1 MFYLF
6 RKKGT
11 TWGTTNFLD
20 FAISELQ
27 NGALLRSLT
36 KIFLVRALLFGIA
49 SLAKMRSL
57 ALLRSPD
64 GTLKNADFAMQIGDF
79 NRNLW
84 QFWLVFRVILS
95 IMANFVNI
103 SVENSSIEKYA
114 VVRICTLAGG

>member
-11 TWGTTNFLD
+11 TWGTTKFLD

-36 KIFLVRALLFGIA
+36 KFFLVRALLFGIA

-64 GTLKNADFAMQIGDF
+64 GTLKM
-79 NRNLW
+79 W
-84 QFWLVFRVILS
+84 ILRCKS
-95 IMANFVNI
+95 AIL
-103 SVENSSIEKYA
+103 IEIY
-114 VVRICTLAGG
+114 RSFGWCFG

>member
-6 RKKGT
+6 CKKGT
-11 TWGTTNFLD
+11 TCGTTNFLD

-36 KIFLVRALLFGIA
+36 KFFLVGALLFGIA

-64 GTLKNADFAMQIGDF
+64 GAKNG
-79 NRNLW
+79 
-84 QFWLVFRVILS
+84 S
-95 IMANFVNI
+95 
-103 SVENSSIEKYA
+103 
-114 VVRICTLAGG
+114 

>member
-11 TWGTTNFLD
+11 TWGTTKFLD

-36 KIFLVRALLFGIA
+36 KFFLVRALLFGIA

-64 GTLKNADFAMQIGDF
+64 GTKM
-79 NRNLW
+79 
-84 QFWLVFRVILS
+84 VP
-95 IMANFVNI
+95 
-103 SVENSSIEKYA
+103 K
-114 VVRICTLAGG
+114 TT